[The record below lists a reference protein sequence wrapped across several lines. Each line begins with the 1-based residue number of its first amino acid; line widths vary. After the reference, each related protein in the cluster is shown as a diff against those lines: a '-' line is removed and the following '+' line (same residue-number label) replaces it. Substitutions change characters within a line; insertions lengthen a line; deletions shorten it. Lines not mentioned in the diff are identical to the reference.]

1 MGQTDLFG
9 TEKISKILLKLA
21 PPVMLAQLIQ
31 ALYNIID
38 SLFVGRYSDSGLTA
52 LSIIYPL
59 QLLMIALAV
68 GTGVGINTVMAAKL
82 GVGNEKEADEYAG
95 VGTPLAGFMWL
106 LFAVICWFAMPFYAK
121 MSTNSEV
128 IIHDVIVYGRIVC
141 VFSFGLFLE
150 SIWTKVLQSCGDMK
164 TPMTAQIIGAITNIV
179 LDPLLIFGMFGF
191 PKMGIAGAAVAT
203 VSGQI
208 MAALIVMKKGFR
220 KSPHRQVYPHH
231 IAKIFQ
237 LGIPNILMQSAY
249 TFYILGLNLILA
261 TFSDQAV
268 TALGLYYKWQTF
280 FFIPLGAMQTCIV
293 PVISYNYAA
302 RNIERCKKTLSA
314 SIVFGMSLM
323 ALGTLCFVCIPSQ
336 MLRVFTSDELVI
348 AIGRVGFRFVGISFL
363 PMVTSLIFPVFFQ
376 AVGSSLKS
384 SLLTV
389 IRTVVLFVPLAYL
402 FSRFGLNWFWLT
414 YPVTE
419 VITSLTGAYFYRQ
432 FLNKDYVRETEASG
446 GKNITDVTA
455 ATHISAATAG
465 ADNTG
470 SHDNIDNLDN
480 PDIALKPSKPGVI
493 ITIAREHG
501 SSGKQIGKCVANALG
516 IPFYYKEMIT
526 LAAKESGLNREFIS
540 DIHKNSP
547 DIMRDL
553 YLSSNA
559 VQYAIKAQDAIIR
572 EIAENGS
579 CVIVGRAAD
588 YILKD
593 YDNVVR
599 IFIHAPQDYR
609 IQRVMDVYG
618 DTPKE
623 ARVNIERSD
632 KARASYYEHIS
643 GTHWGDARNYELTV
657 DSSDGVEKT
666 AQFIVRYITGHT
678 HRQIP
683 PYKV

>member
-268 TALGLYYKWQTF
+268 TALGLYYKWQTV

-465 ADNTG
+465 ADSTG

-678 HRQIP
+678 QTDSA
-683 PYKV
+683 V

>member
-82 GVGNEKEADEYAG
+82 GIGNEKEADEYAG

-203 VSGQI
+203 VTGQI

-220 KSPHRQVYPHH
+220 KSPRRQVYPHH

-348 AIGRVGFRFVGISFL
+348 AIGQVGFRFVGISFL

-419 VITSLTGAYFYRQ
+419 VITSLTGAYFYHQ

-465 ADNTG
+465 ADSTG

-623 ARVNIERSD
+623 AKLNIERSD

-678 HRQIP
+678 QTDSA
-683 PYKV
+683 V

>member
-237 LGIPNILMQSAY
+237 LGIPNILMQSVY

-465 ADNTG
+465 ADSTG

-678 HRQIP
+678 QTDSA
-683 PYKV
+683 V

>member
-1 MGQTDLFG
+1 MEQTDLFG

-432 FLNKDYVRETEASG
+432 FLSKDYVRETEASG

-465 ADNTG
+465 ADSTG

-516 IPFYYKEMIT
+516 IPFYYKEIIT

-678 HRQIP
+678 QTDSA
-683 PYKV
+683 V

>member
-1 MGQTDLFG
+1 MEQTDLFG

-268 TALGLYYKWQTF
+268 TTLGLYYKWQTF

-465 ADNTG
+465 ADSTG

-678 HRQIP
+678 QTDSA
-683 PYKV
+683 V

>member
-1 MGQTDLFG
+1 MEQTDLFG

-82 GVGNEKEADEYAG
+82 GIGNEKEADEYAG

-203 VSGQI
+203 VTGQI

-220 KSPHRQVYPHH
+220 KSPRRQVYPHH

-348 AIGRVGFRFVGISFL
+348 AIGQVGFRFVGISFL

-419 VITSLTGAYFYRQ
+419 VITSLTGAYFYHQ

-465 ADNTG
+465 ADSTG

-632 KARASYYEHIS
+632 KARASYYEHIP

-678 HRQIP
+678 QTDSA
-683 PYKV
+683 V

>member
-1 MGQTDLFG
+1 MEQTDLFG

-314 SIVFGMSLM
+314 SIIFGMSLM

-465 ADNTG
+465 ADSTG

-623 ARVNIERSD
+623 ARLNIERSD

-678 HRQIP
+678 QTDSA
-683 PYKV
+683 V

>member
-1 MGQTDLFG
+1 MEQTDLFG

-121 MSTNSEV
+121 MSTDSEV

-446 GKNITDVTA
+446 GKNITDITA

-465 ADNTG
+465 ADSTG

-678 HRQIP
+678 QTDSA
-683 PYKV
+683 V

>member
-1 MGQTDLFG
+1 MEQTDLFG

-237 LGIPNILMQSAY
+237 LGIPNILMQSAF

-465 ADNTG
+465 ADSTG

-599 IFIHAPQDYR
+599 LFIHAPQDYR

-678 HRQIP
+678 QTDSA
-683 PYKV
+683 V

>member
-1 MGQTDLFG
+1 MEQTDLFG

-82 GVGNEKEADEYAG
+82 GVGNEKEADKYAG

-455 ATHISAATAG
+455 ATHISAAITG
-465 ADNTG
+465 ADSTG

-678 HRQIP
+678 QTDSA
-683 PYKV
+683 V

>member
-1 MGQTDLFG
+1 MEQTDLFG

-179 LDPLLIFGMFGF
+179 LDPLLIFGMFAF

-220 KSPHRQVYPHH
+220 KSPHRQVYSHH

-465 ADNTG
+465 ADSTG

-572 EIAENGS
+572 EIAENSS

-678 HRQIP
+678 QTDSA
-683 PYKV
+683 V

>member
-1 MGQTDLFG
+1 MEQTDLFG

-203 VSGQI
+203 VTGQI

-220 KSPHRQVYPHH
+220 KSPRRQVYPHH

-314 SIVFGMSLM
+314 SIIFGMSLM

-465 ADNTG
+465 ADSTG

-678 HRQIP
+678 QTDSA
-683 PYKV
+683 V

>member
-1 MGQTDLFG
+1 MEQTDLFG

-38 SLFVGRYSDSGLTA
+38 SLFVGKYSDSGLTA

-179 LDPLLIFGMFGF
+179 LDPLLIFGIFGF

-314 SIVFGMSLM
+314 SIIFGMSLM

-465 ADNTG
+465 ADSTG

-516 IPFYYKEMIT
+516 IPFYYKEMIA

-678 HRQIP
+678 QTDSA
-683 PYKV
+683 V

>member
-1 MGQTDLFG
+1 MEQTDLFG

-164 TPMTAQIIGAITNIV
+164 TPMTAQIIGALTNIV

-465 ADNTG
+465 ADSTG

-516 IPFYYKEMIT
+516 IPFYYKEMIA

-678 HRQIP
+678 QTDSA
-683 PYKV
+683 V